1 MNPNKA
7 IALEKANMTK
17 AYLLYDSELT
27 KESGELVILGY
38 FTLAIKNFVFGETLS
53 NGKRKKL
60 LGMSSVDTEGVP
72 GYLIGQL
79 AKNSELAD
87 RVTESINLHILMQE
101 VFEKIESVQKII
113 GGRFAFL
120 DCKKT
125 NLKVHELYVKEG
137 FADYQDIV
145 GHDGVEYTQM
155 VRLIK

>member
-1 MNPNKA
+1 
-7 IALEKANMTK
+7 
-17 AYLLYDSELT
+17 
-27 KESGELVILGY
+27 
-38 FTLAIKNFVFGETLS
+38 
-53 NGKRKKL
+53 
-60 LGMSSVDTEGVP
+60 
-72 GYLIGQL
+72 
-79 AKNSELAD
+79 
-87 RVTESINLHILMQE
+87 MQE